1 MRTCPDHHPAP
12 TRFRVHPCDARTSF
26 VRSEGGSLTI
36 FSLFLFVILLMIS
49 GMAVDMIRQERARVA
64 MQNTLDTA
72 VLAASGVSQ
81 GMTPEEVVADYVS
94 KAGFDATM
102 VQISTTQNMTGQAVT
117 SRSVSA
123 SVPVTTETMFMDMMG
138 VSSLTSFADTAAEER
153 NQKVE
158 IALVLDVSGSMNWDS
173 ANPSVTKIQALK
185 SAAKEFVE
193 TIFEANDPNDVS
205 ISIIPYNH
213 QVFVPDTIMSR
224 LSVNGGTQTVSPVAP
239 YAGALTQYET
249 ANTDA
254 PCIVFD
260 STDFQTRALTAT
272 GSVNRSASFLADQFY
287 WAKNGVVQQAY
298 KTPYEW
304 AKWCNDLYPK
314 IMPYSNNESDLR
326 NYIDGLEASGATA
339 INVGMNWGVAM
350 LDPSF
355 RPIVQDMVAANEL
368 DPEMDIYP
376 GDYGNWDVQK
386 FVVLMTDGA
395 NTQQYD
401 LQASHK
407 SGPTRIWHSAQAAS
421 DGGSNYHG
429 YFVEMPNNSATQRWY
444 KPGSPYGTGDDQF
457 LNATALP
464 ADAVQLD
471 YHELYRRF
479 GIRSAAR
486 FFFEHSGDTAA
497 YNDHFDPLVQAGFGT
512 ADANTA
518 EICARAKQNNQITVF
533 TVAFEAPA
541 GGQAVLSNCATA
553 PGYYFDVDGT
563 QISDA
568 FSAIANQI
576 ALLRL
581 TE

>member
-1 MRTCPDHHPAP
+1 MRTGLSHRSAP
-12 TRFRVHPCDARTSF
+12 TRVRARPGGAVQAF
-26 VRSEGGSLTI
+26 VRNEGGSLTI
-36 FSLFLFVILLMIS
+36 FSLFLFVVLLMIS

-94 KAGFDATM
+94 KAGFDATL
-102 VQISTTQNMTGQAVT
+102 VRISTTQNMTGQAIT

-123 SVPVTTETMFMDMMG
+123 SVPVTTDTMFMDLMG
-138 VSSLTSFADTAAEER
+138 VGSLTSFADTAAEER
-153 NQKVE
+153 NQKIE

-173 ANPSVTKIQALK
+173 ADASVTKIEALK

-193 TIFEANDPNDVS
+193 TIFEANEANDVT

-213 QVFVPDTIMSR
+213 QVFVPDAIMSR
-224 LSVNGGTQTVSPVAP
+224 LSVNGGPKPVSPPAP
-239 YAGALTQYET
+239 YPGALTSYQT
-249 ANTDA
+249 ANADA
-254 PCIVFD
+254 PCVVFD
-260 STDFQTRALTAT
+260 SADFQTRSLTAT

-287 WAKNGVVQQAY
+287 WARDGVVQQAFQ
-298 KTPYEW
+298 TPYEW

-314 IMPYSNNESDLR
+314 ILPYSNSESDLR
-326 NYIDGLEASGATA
+326 NYIDGLDASGATA
-339 INVGMNWGVAM
+339 INIGMNWGVAM

-368 DPEMDIYP
+368 DAEMVIYP
-376 GDYGNWDVQK
+376 GNYGNADVQK

-401 LQASHK
+401 LRAAFK
-407 SGPTRIWHSAQAAS
+407 SGPTRVWHSAQAAS
-421 DGGSNYHG
+421 DGGASHHG
-429 YFVEMPNNSATQRWY
+429 YFVEMPGNGTNKRWY
-444 KPGSPYGTGDDQF
+444 KPGSPHSTGDDQF
-457 LNATALP
+457 LKATALP

-486 FFFEHSGDTAA
+486 FFFQHSGDTAA
-497 YNDHFDPLVQAGFGT
+497 YNDHMDPLVQDGFGT

-518 EICARAKQNNQITVF
+518 EICARAKQNNHITVF
-533 TVAFEAPA
+533 TVAFEAPS
-541 GGQAVLSNCATA
+541 GGQTVLSNCATA